1 MESVDNI
8 ETYVEKY
15 RTFDEPVPFKDILI
29 YPVKVKDYYRFM
41 SSIDIL
47 KIDKNKIP
55 DVRVIQMSYL
65 TFILGI
71 IIESNEYRDM
81 FIEIL
86 ELCFHLSQDEK
97 CYNNKF
103 SHKEILYAKIDDK
116 EFYFINGYDVNIEFD
131 GRNSVL
137 NIGKSK
143 IYAQDFDDV
152 IDIICFLNFNDYDNE
167 EMSDDFKK
175 LLEEYRRLKN
185 RNIKPPTLE
194 AQLIAIMAQNG
205 MTKQQLMN
213 ETMYTVRGMIDSIVG
228 CVDYQIQHNYRAN
241 AMTDKK
247 LPDIEHWLIKSNKGK
262 YDDMFSDLDSFKKNF
277 EL

>member
-1 MESVDNI
+1 MDNI

-15 RTFDEPVPFKDILI
+15 RTFDEPVPFKDVLI

-41 SSIDIL
+41 SNIDIL
-47 KIDKNKIP
+47 KIDKDKIP
-55 DVRVIQMSYL
+55 DVRVMQMSYL

-71 IIESNEYRDM
+71 IIESEEYRDM
-81 FIEIL
+81 FINIL
-86 ELCFHLSQDEK
+86 ELCLHITQDDE
-97 CYNNKF
+97 CYNQKF
-103 SHKEILYAKIDDK
+103 PYKEILYGTIDNK
-116 EFYFINGYDVNIEFD
+116 EIYFINGYDVNIEFD
-131 GRNSVL
+131 GKSSIL
-137 NIGKSK
+137 NIGTTRL
-143 IYAQDFDDV
+143 YAQDLDDI
-152 IDIICFLNFNDYDNE
+152 IDIICYQNFNDYDND
-167 EMSDDFKK
+167 EMSEDFKK
-175 LLEEYRRLKN
+175 LLEEYCHLKN
-185 RNIKPPTLE
+185 KNIKPPTLE
-194 AQLIAIMAQNG
+194 EQLIAIMAQNG
-205 MTKQQLMN
+205 MTKRELID

>member
-1 MESVDNI
+1 MDNI

-15 RTFDEPVPFKDILI
+15 RTFDEPVPFKNILI

-86 ELCFHLSQDEK
+86 ELCFHLGQDEK

-116 EFYFINGYDVNIEFD
+116 EVYFINGYDVNIEFD

>member
-1 MESVDNI
+1 MDNI

>member
-1 MESVDNI
+1 MDNI
-8 ETYVEKY
+8 KVYVEKY

-29 YPVKVKDYYRFM
+29 YPVKVRDYYKFM

-81 FIEIL
+81 FINVL
-86 ELCFHLSQDEK
+86 ELCFHVNQDVK
-97 CYNNKF
+97 CYNKKF
-103 SHKEILYAKIDDK
+103 PYKEILYGNIDDK
-116 EFYFINGYDVNIEFD
+116 EIYFINGYDVNIEFD
-131 GRNSVL
+131 GKNSVL
-137 NIGKSK
+137 NIGEFK
-143 IYAQDFDDV
+143 IYAQDFNDI

-175 LLEEYRRLKN
+175 LLEEYHRLKN

-194 AQLIAIMAQNG
+194 SQLIAIMSQNG
-205 MTKQQLMN
+205 MTKQELMN

-228 CVDYQIQHNYRAN
+228 CVDYQVQHNYRAN
-241 AMTDKK
+241 TMTDKK

-262 YDDMFSDLDSFKKNF
+262 YDDMFSDLDSFRKNF

>member
-1 MESVDNI
+1 MDNI
-8 ETYVEKY
+8 KVYVEKY

-29 YPVKVKDYYRFM
+29 YPVKVRDYYKFM

-71 IIESNEYRDM
+71 IVESNEYRDM
-81 FIEIL
+81 FINVL
-86 ELCFHLSQDEK
+86 ELCFHVNQDVK
-97 CYNNKF
+97 CYNKKF
-103 SHKEILYAKIDDK
+103 PYKEILYGNIDDK
-116 EFYFINGYDVNIEFD
+116 EIYFINGYDVNIEFD
-131 GRNSVL
+131 GKNSVL
-137 NIGKSK
+137 NIGEFK
-143 IYAQDFDDV
+143 IYAQDFNDI

-167 EMSDDFKK
+167 EMSNDFKK
-175 LLEEYRRLKN
+175 LLEEYHRLKN

-194 AQLIAIMAQNG
+194 SQLIAIMSQNG
-205 MTKQQLMN
+205 MTKQELMN

-228 CVDYQIQHNYRAN
+228 CVDYQVQHNYRAN

-262 YDDMFSDLDSFKKNF
+262 YDDMFSDLDSFRKNF